1 MKKGGTLPQNREED
15 EPVELRVLRYFLA
28 VVRMQSVSAAAAEAF
43 LKKFQEMRPR
53 ESADRG
59 EGREQGQRKL
69 DKIPFLIYSIL

>member
-28 VVRMQSVSAAAAEAF
+28 VVLRMQSVSAAAAEAF

-53 ESADRG
+53 ESA
-59 EGREQGQRKL
+59 GREGTGPEKA
-69 DKIPFLIYSIL
+69 